1 LRRRWLG
8 DCYAADVPSTPPAPS
23 EHTQPT
29 TRRRTFARSLGF
41 VAGGVLLASTLGRL
55 DLAGGIEPLAA
66 LGPAL
71 ALAALPQ
78 LASQAL
84 HAGAW
89 AALLRGMGRAASAR
103 SLVGPV
109 LGAEAARVALPAGAA
124 AGDALSVWSAR
135 SRLGASWDEAVASVA
150 SKRGWVVAT
159 HGALLAALAPWLPE
173 PFTVGGIDA
182 GALRLGL
189 ALTSLAL
196 LTIGAAS
203 LAIAGSP
210 ERALRLGTR
219 AGIRASRR
227 ESPPDLRG
235 VAPAPFAARAH
246 ASAAALSFAQW
257 GVDVAEAWLF
267 LRLARVDVGL
277 GGAALVRLAGSAV
290 RSAAFFVPAGLGAQD
305 ASAATLIVAL
315 APPGSS
321 SGAAAFVLLDRL
333 KDAVFLLAGLAAL
346 ALARSAERSA
356 QRHGERPAERNGE
369 RGAAVAPPA
378 TPSPARGS
386 NAPPRGNA
394 SQRTNP

>member
-1 LRRRWLG
+1 VPSTSPARSDRTPPTTRRRWLG
-8 DCYAADVPSTPPAPS
+8 
-23 EHTQPT
+23 
-29 TRRRTFARSLGF
+29 RSLGIA
-41 VAGGVLLASTLGRL
+41 AGGLLLASTVGRL
-55 DLAGGIEPLAA
+55 DLVGGLEPLTA

-84 HAGAW
+84 HASAW
-89 AALLRGMGRAASAR
+89 AALLRGMGHPASAR
-103 SLVGPV
+103 GLVAPV

-124 AGDALSVWSAR
+124 AGDALAVWSVR
-135 SRLGASWDEAVASVA
+135 SRLGATWTEALASVA
-150 SKRGWVVAT
+150 AKRGWIVAT
-159 HGALLAALAPWLPE
+159 HGALVAALAPWIPDGL
-173 PFTVGGIDA
+173 TVGALDA
-182 GALRLGL
+182 PALRLGL

-196 LTIGAAS
+196 LALGGAS
-203 LAIAGSP
+203 LALAGSSP
-210 ERALRLGTR
+210 WVHRLAGNVRDAGHRVFRSAEAEPPRIERVAHV
-219 AGIRASRR
+219 A
-227 ESPPDLRG
+227 RG
-235 VAPAPFAARAH
+235 AHARA
-246 ASAAALSFAQW
+246 ALLSLAQW

-267 LRLARVDVGL
+267 LRVARVDIGL

-305 ASAATLIVAL
+305 ASAASLIVAL

-356 QRHGERPAERNGE
+356 QGRGERLAEGDGE
-369 RGAAVAPPA
+369 GEAARSPQA

-386 NAPPRGNA
+386 NDPPRGNA